1 MSSIRVERLAFAYSD
16 LVPLLSDVDLHL
28 TRGFTGVV
36 GANGS
41 GKSTLLGLVAGTLA
55 PTAGRVHIQPRDALV
70 AVCPQD
76 VEQLPPDA
84 RELAERGDAD
94 AGRWRAVLAL
104 DPDQLARW
112 PTLSPGERRRW
123 QLGGALARGPDIV
136 LLDEPTNHVDPGCRS
151 LLLAALRRF
160 DGLAIAISHDRAVLD
175 ELTTATI
182 RIHGGTARLYAGG
195 YSAART
201 SWEAD
206 EARRR
211 DLRTAA
217 QREARSAARRL
228 VEARTDQRA
237 ADASRSGARR
247 KKGPKDHDATSIVRM
262 GEIASAEAR
271 LGRRVEVARRAA
283 EQAAAAVPDAPAARA
298 LGRSIFVDYA
308 ACPRRVLFELDGATV
323 AAGDAPLLFD
333 VRVAV
338 RPGDRIRIAGDNGA
352 GKSTLIRA
360 LLASHTLPRDRL
372 LVLPQELAPGAPAAL
387 LDEVRGLAPAPRG
400 RVLSLVAALGVDP
413 DRLLASAAP
422 SPGEAR
428 KLALAL
434 GLGCHAW
441 CLVLDE
447 PTNHLDLPS
456 IERLEDALA
465 GYPGALVLVSHDER
479 FAARCTATTWR
490 VAGGRVDPAAAMQ
503 SPGND
508 RQSVSNAT

>member
-1 MSSIRVERLAFAYSD
+1 MSSIRIERLAFAYSD
-16 LVPLLSDVDLHL
+16 LVPLLADVDLHL
-28 TRGFTGVV
+28 ARGFTGVV

-41 GKSTLLGLVAGTLA
+41 GKSTLLGLIAGALTPA
-55 PTAGRVHIQPRDALV
+55 AGRIHVEPRDALI
-70 AVCPQD
+70 ALCPQD
-76 VEQLPPDA
+76 VDRVPPDA
-84 RELAERGDAD
+84 AELAERGDAD

-123 QLGGALARGPDIV
+123 QLGGALARGPDLL
-136 LLDEPTNHVDPGCRS
+136 LLDEPTNHVDPSCRA
-151 LLLAALRRF
+151 LLLGALHRF
-160 DGLAIAISHDRAVLD
+160 DGLAVVISHDRAVLD

-182 RIHGGTARLYAGG
+182 RVHAGTARLYPGG

-201 SWEAD
+201 TWEAD
-206 EARRR
+206 EAHQR
-211 DLRTAA
+211 DVRAAA
-217 QREARSAARRL
+217 QREARSAVGRL
-228 VEARTDQRA
+228 AEARSDQRSA
-237 ADASRSGARR
+237 NANRSAGRHMKSLR
-247 KKGPKDHDATSIVRM
+247 DHDASGALRM
-262 GEIASAEAR
+262 GKTAGAEAH

-283 EQAAAAVPDAPAARA
+283 ERAAAAVPDAPATRT

-308 ACPRRVLFELDGATV
+308 RYPRRVLFELTGAAITV
-323 AAGDAPLLFD
+323 GSAPLLRD

-352 GKSTLIRA
+352 GKSTLLRA
-360 LLASHTLPRDRL
+360 LLASRTVPDDRL
-372 LVLPQELAPGAPAAL
+372 LILPQELDPGAPAAL
-387 LDEVRGLAPAPRG
+387 LADVRGLARAVRG

-413 DRLLASAAP
+413 ERLLASAAP

-456 IERLEDALA
+456 IERLEEALVA
-465 GYPGALVLVSHDER
+465 YPGALVLVSHDDR
-479 FAARCTATTWR
+479 FATCCTETTWH
-490 VAGGRVDPAAAMQ
+490 VAGGTVGTGAAA
-503 SPGND
+503 
-508 RQSVSNAT
+508 

>member
-1 MSSIRVERLAFAYSD
+1 MPSIRIERLAFAYSD

-28 TRGFTGVV
+28 THGFTGVV

-41 GKSTLLGLVAGTLA
+41 GKSTLLGLIAGALA
-55 PTAGRVHIQPRDALV
+55 PTAGRIHLEPRDALI
-70 AVCPQD
+70 ALCPQD
-76 VEQLPPDA
+76 VDRMPPDA
-84 RELAERGDAD
+84 AELAERGDAD

-104 DPDQLARW
+104 DADQLARW

-123 QLGGALARGPDIV
+123 QLGGALARGPDLL
-136 LLDEPTNHVDPGCRS
+136 LLDEPTNHVDPSCRA
-151 LLLAALRRF
+151 LLLGALRRWG
-160 DGLAIAISHDRAVLD
+160 GLAVVISHDRAMLD
-175 ELTTATI
+175 ELTTETVRVHA
-182 RIHGGTARLYAGG
+182 GTARLYPGG
-195 YSAART
+195 YSAARAI
-201 SWEAD
+201 WEAD
-206 EARRR
+206 ESHQR

-228 VEARTDQRA
+228 GDARSDQRS
-237 ADASRSGARR
+237 ADANRSAGRHMKSLR
-247 KKGPKDHDATSIVRM
+247 DHDASGALRM
-262 GEIASAEAR
+262 GKTAVAEAR

-283 EQAAAAVPDAPAARA
+283 ERAASAVPDAPATRS

-308 ACPRRVLFELDGATV
+308 ACPRRVLFELTGATV
-323 AAGDAPLLFD
+323 TAGGAPLLRD

-352 GKSTLIRA
+352 GKSTLLRA
-360 LLASHTLPRDRL
+360 LLASHALPDDRL
-372 LVLPQELAPGAPAAL
+372 LVLPQELDPGAPAAL
-387 LDEVRGLAPAPRG
+387 LADVRRLAPAVRG

-434 GLGCHAW
+434 GLGRHAW

-456 IERLEDALA
+456 IERLEEALVA
-465 GYPGALVLVSHDER
+465 YPGALVLVSHDDR
-479 FAARCTATTWR
+479 FAAACTQATWR
-490 VAGGRVDPAAAMQ
+490 VADGAVDQGPMRPLA
-503 SPGND
+503 
-508 RQSVSNAT
+508 